1 MTLALQLTSLL
12 RGVGFGGA
20 VSRWDGRTGRAAAVP
35 GAVAPPVD
43 VETVVRRARSA
54 GAPPAAC
61 AELRAR
67 WPSLDARTRAQVGEP
82 LRPDPGS
89 TVLRWGTAAAR
100 QTDRTTCGSAVLVML
115 AAAGDP
121 LLALWL
127 AAGATC
133 GGHRPPELEGVD
145 PALDASPGSDPDATA
160 AARFGAVQQAVK
172 ARSTRGAVLGLPWP
186 SGLGTPPWGAAA
198 VARRSGVVYRS
209 LLVDDSRAGEVA
221 AVLARAT
228 RALDRGIPVPLYVGG
243 DLASGIATAL
253 PRHVVLLTR
262 HERDRVGLYEPSE
275 GRVHE
280 VAVENL
286 ADPHGPSP
294 ALGGWSHVDWALL
307 PVRPPAT
314 VGA

>member
-1 MTLALQLTSLL
+1 MTATLQLTSLL
-12 RGVGFGGA
+12 RSVGVGRAVTTWAGGPGA
-20 VSRWDGRTGRAAAVP
+20 DPALPGAAAE
-35 GAVAPPVD
+35 PVD
-43 VETVVRRARSA
+43 LETVVRRARSA

-82 LRPDPGS
+82 LRPGAGGD
-89 TVLRWGTAAAR
+89 VLRWGTAAAR

-127 AAGATC
+127 AVGATC

-145 PALDASPGSDPDATA
+145 PTLDASPGQDPDTFA

-172 ARSTRGAVLGLPWP
+172 DRSARRALLGLRWP

-243 DLASGIATAL
+243 DLGSGIATAL

-262 HERDRVGLYEPSE
+262 HEGDRVAVYEPAE

-280 VAVENL
+280 VAIEDL

-307 PVRPPAT
+307 PVRPAAT